1 LAGSQGFLTV
11 SSVTKDF
18 GVCKFVKALTYSK
31 PILGKSKFFGNQK
44 SWEIRNLGKSEI
56 LGNQKSW
63 EYRNLGNTEIL
74 GIQKSWE
81 TRFL

>member
-1 LAGSQGFLTV
+1 MVFASPQGFITV

-18 GVCKFVKALTYSK
+18 GVRKFVKALTYSK
-31 PILGKSKFFGNQK
+31 PILGNQK

-63 EYRNLGNTEIL
+63 EIRNLGKSEIL
-74 GIQKSWE
+74 GNTIPLKPKS
-81 TRFL
+81 TNASV